1 MLVEAVL
8 GSRSDVVQLVI
19 FFGCAYCFDAQGISP
34 AKNLLMISP
43 IDFALQQKFIFNLGK
58 CQ

>member
-19 FFGCAYCFDAQGISP
+19 FLVA
-34 AKNLLMISP
+34 LTVLMLR
-43 IDFALQQKFIFNLGK
+43 ALVLQKT
-58 CQ
+58 C

>member
-19 FFGCAYCFDAQGISP
+19 FLVALTVLMLRALVLQ
-34 AKNLLMISP
+34 KNLLMISP